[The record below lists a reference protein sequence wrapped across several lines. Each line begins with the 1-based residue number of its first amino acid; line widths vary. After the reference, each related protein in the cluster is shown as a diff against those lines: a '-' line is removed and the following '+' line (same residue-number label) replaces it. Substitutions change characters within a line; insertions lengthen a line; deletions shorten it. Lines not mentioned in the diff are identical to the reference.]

1 METPPGKARRT
12 ERLGTTLFVAVLV
25 HAVVILGVTFTAP
38 EVKAPP
44 LPTLKVTLLI
54 DTEQKTKAP
63 RDAEFLSNRDQ
74 QAMGE
79 AADGLRPTTALSAE
93 QANLTPGDPLG
104 ADAVDGQPRE
114 QRIDV
119 ARIATRTDSDLV
131 SPADPQSLEEHSD
144 APRHTAVLVDEL
156 APQTLVMDLDLAA
169 QVPGTDGRS
178 PVAAPSAQQSALADY
193 LDRWRRRVERVGT
206 ANFPEQF
213 LGNLSHGRPTLEV
226 MINVDGR
233 LGDIVVRRSSG
244 DRALDQAAL
253 KILSLAA
260 PFEPLPE
267 HLAAQYHALR
277 FAYEWDFHG
286 GLSQQAA
293 ADTGG
298 TGL

>member
-1 METPPGKARRT
+1 MDTPPGKARKT
-12 ERLGTTLFVAVLV
+12 ERLGTTLFVAVLI
-25 HAVVILGVTFTAP
+25 HAVVILGVTFAAP
-38 EVKAPP
+38 EIKAPP

-54 DTEQKTKAP
+54 DTELKTEAP

-74 QAMGE
+74 HAIGE

-93 QANLTPGDPLG
+93 NAELHPGDPLG
-104 ADAVDGQPRE
+104 ADAIDGQPRE

-119 ARIATRTDSDLV
+119 ASVAARTENDLV

-144 APRHTAVLVDEL
+144 APRHTAVLVEEL

-169 QVPGTDGRS
+169 LMPGTDGRS
-178 PVAAPSAQQSALADY
+178 PVAAPSAQQSALAAY

-267 HLAAQYHALR
+267 HLAAEYHALR
-277 FAYEWDFHG
+277 FAYEWDFSG
-286 GLSQQAA
+286 GAAQAA
-293 ADTGG
+293 ADT
-298 TGL
+298 TGVGL